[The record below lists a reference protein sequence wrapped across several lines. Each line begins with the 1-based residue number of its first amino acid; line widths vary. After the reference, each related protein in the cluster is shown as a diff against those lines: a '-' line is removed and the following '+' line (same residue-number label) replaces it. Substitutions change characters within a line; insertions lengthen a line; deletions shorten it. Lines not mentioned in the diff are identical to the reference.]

1 MEKKPELS
9 IVMPCL
15 NEAETLAICIEKA
28 KRFLENNQVEGEII
42 IADNGSTDGSQ
53 KIAESLN
60 ARVIPVK
67 EKGYGSALRGG
78 IEAANGTYI
87 IMADADD
94 SYNFE
99 ALLPFLTNLRSGSD
113 LVMGNRFK
121 GGVAKGAMPFLHK
134 YLGNPVLSFI
144 GRLFYKINIGDFH
157 CGLRGFSKEAY
168 YKMDLKTTGME
179 FASEMIVKSK
189 LNNLK
194 ITEVPTTLQP
204 DGRTRDPHLNTWRDG
219 WRHLRFLLLYSPQW
233 LFLIPGLFLIVIG
246 FISSVVIISQPIVI
260 DNIHLD
266 IHTLLYTSSF
276 VLIGFQFIVFYALT
290 KIYAVENKLLPKSNR
305 YNKLFKYLN
314 LETGLIIGVL
324 FLIVGIVLSY
334 FGLNIWK
341 HSNFGELNPSETL
354 RIIIPAVFTILL
366 GMQIIFFSLFFSILG
381 LKNSDN

>member
-15 NEAETLAICIEKA
+15 NEAETLAICITKA
-28 KRFLENNQVEGEII
+28 KHFLDNNQVDGEII

-53 KIAESLN
+53 EIAKNLN
-60 ARVIPVK
+60 AKVIPVK
-67 EKGYGSALRGG
+67 EKGYGSALKGG
-78 IEAANGTYI
+78 IEAALGTYI

-94 SYNFE
+94 SYDFE
-99 ALLPFLTNLRSGSD
+99 ALLPFLKELRAGND

-121 GGVAKGAMPFLHK
+121 GGVEKGAMPFLHK
-134 YLGNPVLSFI
+134 YLGNPVLSFL

-157 CGLRGFSKEAY
+157 CGLRGFSKEAF

-189 LNNLK
+189 LNNLS
-194 ITEVPTTLQP
+194 ITEVPTTLKP
-204 DGRTRDPHLNTWRDG
+204 DGRTRKPHLNTWRDG
-219 WRHLRFLLLYSPQW
+219 WRHLRFLLLYSPRW
-233 LFLIPGLFLIVIG
+233 LFLIPGVLSIIIG
-246 FISSVVIISQPIVI
+246 FITSAIIISQPIVI
-260 DNIHLD
+260 NNIQLD
-266 IHTLLYTSSF
+266 IHTLLYTSSL
-276 VLIGFQFIVFYALT
+276 VLVGFQFIVFYALT
-290 KIYAVENKLLPKSNR
+290 KVYAVENKLLPKSNR

-324 FLIVGIVLSY
+324 FFIVGIVLSY
-334 FGLNIWK
+334 YGLNIWM

-354 RIIIPAVFTILL
+354 RIVIPAVFTILL

-381 LKNSDN
+381 LKNKT

>member
-15 NEAETLAICIEKA
+15 NEAETLAICITKA
-28 KRFLENNQVEGEII
+28 NHFLDNNQVDGEII

-53 KIAESLN
+53 EIAKNLN
-60 ARVIPVK
+60 AKVIPVK
-67 EKGYGSALRGG
+67 EKGYGSALKGG
-78 IEAANGTYI
+78 IEAALGTYI

-94 SYNFE
+94 SYDFE
-99 ALLPFLTNLRSGSD
+99 ALLPFLKELRAGND

-121 GGVAKGAMPFLHK
+121 GGVEKGAMPFLHK
-134 YLGNPVLSFI
+134 YLGNPVLSFL

-157 CGLRGFSKEAY
+157 CGLRGFSKEAF

-189 LNNLK
+189 LNNLS
-194 ITEVPTTLQP
+194 ITEVPTILKP
-204 DGRTRDPHLNTWRDG
+204 DGRTRKPHLNTWRDG
-219 WRHLRFLLLYSPQW
+219 WRHLRFLLLYSPRW
-233 LFLIPGLFLIVIG
+233 LFLIPGVLSIIIG
-246 FISSVVIISQPIVI
+246 FITSAIIISQPIVI
-260 DNIHLD
+260 NNIQLD
-266 IHTLLYTSSF
+266 IHTLLYTSSL
-276 VLIGFQFIVFYALT
+276 VLVGFQFIVFYALT
-290 KIYAVENKLLPKSNR
+290 KVYAVENKLLPKSNR

-324 FLIVGIVLSY
+324 IFIVGIVLSY
-334 FGLNIWK
+334 YGLNIWM

-354 RIIIPAVFTILL
+354 RIVIPAVFTILL

-381 LKNSDN
+381 LKNKT

>member
-15 NEAETLAICIEKA
+15 NEAETLAICITKA
-28 KRFLENNQVEGEII
+28 KHFLDKNQVDGEII

-53 KIAESLN
+53 EIAKNLN
-60 ARVIPVK
+60 AKVTPVK
-67 EKGYGSALRGG
+67 EKGYGSALKGG
-78 IEAANGTYI
+78 IEAALGTYI

-94 SYNFE
+94 SYDFE
-99 ALLPFLTNLRSGSD
+99 ALLPFLKELRAGND

-121 GGVAKGAMPFLHK
+121 GGVEKGAMPFLHK
-134 YLGNPVLSFI
+134 YLGNPVLSFL

-157 CGLRGFSKEAY
+157 CGLRGFSKEAF

-189 LNNLK
+189 LNNLS
-194 ITEVPTTLQP
+194 IAEVPTTLKP
-204 DGRTRDPHLNTWRDG
+204 DGRTRKPHLNTWRDG

-233 LFLIPGLFLIVIG
+233 LFLIPGVLSIIIG
-246 FISSVVIISQPIVI
+246 FITSAIIISQPIVI
-260 DNIHLD
+260 NNIQLD
-266 IHTLLYTSSF
+266 IHTLLYTSSL
-276 VLIGFQFIVFYALT
+276 VLIGFQFIIFYALT
-290 KIYAVENKLLPKSNR
+290 KVYAVENKLLPKSNR
-305 YNKLFKYLN
+305 YNKIFKYLN

-324 FLIVGIVLSY
+324 FFIVGIILSY
-334 FGLNIWK
+334 YGLNIWM

-354 RIIIPAVFTILL
+354 RIVIPAVFTILL

-381 LKNSDN
+381 LKNKT